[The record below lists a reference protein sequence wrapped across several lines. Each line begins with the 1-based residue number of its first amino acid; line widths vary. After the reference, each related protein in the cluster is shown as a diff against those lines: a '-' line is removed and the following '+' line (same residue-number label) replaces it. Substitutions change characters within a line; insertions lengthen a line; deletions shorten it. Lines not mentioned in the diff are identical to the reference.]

1 MKRVNK
7 SSAVAYIGM
16 ENSQSS
22 QFRNCSE
29 FHLAIEKT
37 IIIR

>member
-7 SSAVAYIGM
+7 GLGVAYRAM

-22 QFRNCSE
+22 RLRNCSG

-37 IIIR
+37 NIIR